1 MLFLAR
7 IPLAVVQLKAP
18 SKGPG
23 RDFLQSCW
31 KVEEFCVRSPSWLF
45 VPSAALVLWGRGREE
60 TPNYHWL
67 KTHWLGSRLS
77 PSLCPAVW
85 KCSLWGAS
93 HIPLSGA
100 LCDIYGTV

>member
-1 MLFLAR
+1 MSDLLA
-7 IPLAVVQLKAP
+7 Q
-18 SKGPG
+18 
-23 RDFLQSCW
+23 
-31 KVEEFCVRSPSWLF
+31 LF
-45 VPSAALVLWGRGREE
+45 VLSAALALQRRGRDE

-85 KCSLWGAS
+85 KCSS

-100 LCDIYGTV
+100 WCGIYGPGFYCLIRTQKVRYFWGYI